1 MRYVAAKAENS
12 LVPYVAA
19 KAENDLVPYY
29 YYHYYY
35 HYHYYYYCYYYYYY
49 YLRKRMP
56 KSRIQ
61 DGAPVGQDRAKK
73 KPREAKRAK
82 MRPK

>member
-29 YYHYYY
+29 YY
-35 HYHYYYYCYYYYYY
+35 YHYYYYCYYCYYY

-56 KSRIQ
+56 KARIQ
-61 DGAPVGQDRAKK
+61 LRGPRQGQEEAKRS
-73 KPREAKRAK
+73 PREAKRAK